1 MPKNN
6 SIVARAKKKIAAS
19 HEVVELRTKTAQLE
33 EKLAQEQIEGTFKF
47 DRKLA
52 RPSKQVRQTI
62 TTKAVKEKARSLK
75 EEGQAN
81 PILLIPLKDDPNYDY
96 EIEDGELT
104 WRGSGFLVEEGNLE
118 WSFLEGKLSSLSPNE
133 DAHTKSFLHHR
144 HQESLNPLDDVE
156 ALFKEIVKV
165 INWEGIEAASTP
177 EKINLEIKRLIGSV
191 VTYQKKNEG
200 FISLYESLLEKT
212 KVEGQELLQDIE
224 LEDNAKIVVLQLAR
238 WLERNIH
245 SLYTHKVPLI
255 FLSPLL
261 KSAIRDSENP
271 LSVGHVIAISR
282 VEDVSTCKDLIEQC
296 KAQNWSL
303 KDLKG
308 AIKDIPSNTNSS
320 QPKTKNK
327 AKITFREQKSF
338 LGRINQDS
346 IKNIKPEQARIL
358 AKQYRDLAEL
368 FETKA
373 KGGS

>member
-33 EKLAQEQIEGTFKF
+33 EKLSQEKSEGTFKF
-47 DRKLA
+47 DRSLA

-62 TTKAVKEKARSLK
+62 TTKAVKEKARSLR

-81 PILLIPLKDDPNYDY
+81 PILLIPLKDDPLYDY

-104 WRGSGFLVEEGNLE
+104 WRGSGLLVEEGHLE
-118 WSFLEGKLSSLSPNE
+118 WSFLEGKLSSLSPDE

-144 HQESLNPLDDVE
+144 HQKSLNPLDDVE
-156 ALFKEIVKV
+156 ALFKEITKV

-191 VTYQKKNEG
+191 VTYQKKNED
-200 FISLYESLLEKT
+200 FTTLYESLLEKT
-212 KVEGQELLQDIE
+212 KTEGQELLQNIQ

-245 SLYTHKVPLI
+245 SLYAHKVPLV

-261 KSAIRDSENP
+261 KSAIRDPENP
-271 LSVGHVIAISR
+271 LSVGHVTAISR
-282 VEDVSTCKDLIEQC
+282 VEDISSRKDLIEQC
-296 KAQNWSL
+296 KANNWSL
-303 KDLKG
+303 KDLK
-308 AIKDIPSNTNSS
+308 AVIKDIPSNPNKTH
-320 QPKTKNK
+320 PKTKSK